1 VTVHRVRVGIIGL
14 GFGAKVQLPAFAS
27 LDGVQVVGLA
37 GSGRSTRPPEV
48 GAAAVSS
55 RWQDLVSSEQVDAV
69 SIAVPPDCQAEVA
82 CAALQAGKHV
92 LCEKPFGRET
102 ADAARM
108 CTEANRRGVVNA
120 VDFEFRHEPGILLL
134 QRCVEHGTIGE
145 VKRIDVSWLTSG
157 QADAQLPWSWRND
170 AGRGGGVL
178 NAFASH
184 AIDYIQWICR
194 RPIATVLAHGR
205 TLVPQRTHFGEARQ
219 VSAEDSAD
227 LLCELDNG
235 VPARI
240 TVSNSFQPASGHRIE
255 IHGSRGI
262 LVFHHEPP
270 YHPGHANVH
279 WRTGSGRQTQIPCE
293 PLPGPFTPDTR
304 VGIFRQLAGR
314 FIAAVG
320 GDRVENLPDFSCGLR
335 VRQVLD
341 AARQSIQE
349 GRRIP
354 CPC

>member
-1 VTVHRVRVGIIGL
+1 MVRVGIIGL

-27 LDGVQVVGLA
+27 LDTVQVVGLA
-37 GSGRSTRPPEV
+37 GTGRSPLPPE
-48 GAAAVSS
+48 ADSAAVCS
-55 RWQDLVSSEQVDAV
+55 RWQDLVSSEQVDAI

-82 CAALQAGKHV
+82 CAALAAGKHV
-92 LCEKPFGRET
+92 LCEKPFGREA

-108 CTEANRRGVVNA
+108 CEEANRRRVVNA
-120 VDFEFRHEPGILLL
+120 VDFEFRHEPGIVLL

-145 VKRIDVSWLTSG
+145 VRRIDVSWLTSG

-170 AGRGGGVL
+170 ARRGGGVL

-194 RPIATVLAHGR
+194 RQIASVLAQGR
-205 TLVPQRTHFGEARQ
+205 TLVSQRPHLGKARK

-270 YHPGHANVH
+270 YSPGQANVH
-279 WRTGSGRQTQIPCE
+279 WRTDSGRITHLPCD
-293 PLPGPFTPDTR
+293 PLPGPSTRDTR
-304 VGIFRQLAGR
+304 VGIFRQLAAR
-314 FIAAVG
+314 FVAAIDG
-320 GDRVENLPDFSCGLR
+320 NRVDNLPDFSCGLR